1 MEKKRNI
8 FQKIADFFVKLFLAI
23 ISLFK
28 KEKKDEKKELETFED
43 NIQNNVINLRDSN
56 NIPLPDTQS
65 TKNFPDYLSSTSDS
79 TDNRDKTLKM
89 YKDFVKD
96 KDLNIY
102 QKLYLIFDE
111 DHIKEII
118 EDILKEDY
126 EIDAKKTKQVIKDNI
141 EKLEEKL
148 LEDVKYKIE
157 HKDIETEEVLKDY
170 LKEEIKKEVKEH
182 PLDKVEPPKK
192 YVMATNKPEKKIQPK
207 EEKLPKVTQEKI
219 IKDIPKRIK
228 PRVIEKAKETKIA
241 MIKTKEPAIV
251 KPKDHL
257 FVAASAA
264 TVMAAGVAVDLVTPL
279 KKNDLPKTKIIPNK
293 KVELPK
299 EIKKDEPSIQ
309 KEETKIELKP
319 LEKDLE
325 TKQTINTPPPVKE
338 EVKVE
343 TKEEETQELIL
354 EKNIKEEKQ
363 KTHEVIETK
372 IKEFEYVDDHKD
384 EIKENEIAQI
394 NKERLVKEDK
404 KITEELKQIEKEI
417 EVLKEEKAK
426 EEKEEIKEQ
435 PKEEIKKEE
444 PKKEEPKKDEP
455 KKEEPKKEE
464 EKKEEKKEPEKAPDF
479 ALTDKIASTI
489 ENSKVEMKS
498 DKEFED
504 KSYDQYE
511 SQINELLYDIELYK
525 IKYDKTLSKE
535 QKKKLKEEERK
546 LRTAKSN
553 IQFQKSIDIEK
564 ERKALEE
571 EISSEE
577 IQGLQLEL
585 QKKHLENKKD
595 LNDELI
601 DKVEDLEFLADDKV
615 HYLEKKLIKKKLR
628 KALIVTQM
636 SSILALPFIRNKYF
650 FYFTAG
656 LIARTELMFLGDLFK
671 RKTSEYEP
679 VELTALKNGRDALN
693 GALDITRDNI
703 IYLDSLEKT
712 TLAKYPEL
720 SSDSEYIQYII
731 SLRNTLAK
739 NQNKLARK
747 RDAIDKFISKTESKA
762 KKLEQKLDNA
772 A

>member
-23 ISLFK
+23 VSLFK
-28 KEKKDEKKELETFED
+28 KEKKDDKKELQTFED
-43 NIQNNVINLRDSN
+43 NIEKNVINLRDSN

-79 TDNRDKTLKM
+79 TDHRDKTLKM
-89 YKDFVKD
+89 YKEFVKD
-96 KDLNIY
+96 KGINIY
-102 QKLYLIFDE
+102 QQLKLIFDE

-157 HKDIETEEVLKDY
+157 HNDIETEEVLKDY

-192 YVMATNKPEKKIQPK
+192 YVIATNKPEKKIQPK
-207 EEKLPKVTQEKI
+207 EEQLPKVTQEKI
-219 IKDIPKRIK
+219 IKDIPKIIK

-264 TVMAAGVAVDLVTPL
+264 TVLAAGVAVDLVKPL
-279 KKNDLPKTKIIPNK
+279 KKNDIPKKTTILPEK

-299 EIKKDEPSIQ
+299 EIKKDEPIIQ
-309 KEETKIELKP
+309 KEEVKIELKP

-325 TKQTINTPPPVKE
+325 KKDIIPPAPSKEVKE
-338 EVKVE
+338 EVK
-343 TKEEETQELIL
+343 EEKPELTL
-354 EKNIKEEKQ
+354 EKNIKEEKE

-384 EIKENEIAQI
+384 EVKENEIAQI
-394 NKERLVKEDK
+394 NKDRLVKENEK
-404 KITEELKQIEKEI
+404 VVEELKQIDKEI
-417 EVLKEEKAK
+417 EILKN
-426 EEKEEIKEQ
+426 EKEEEQKEEVKEQ
-435 PKEEIKKEE
+435 P
-444 PKKEEPKKDEP
+444 
-455 KKEEPKKEE
+455 KEEPKKEE
-464 EKKEEKKEPEKAPDF
+464 EKKEEPKKGEKKEEVKEEKKEPEKAPDF
-479 ALTDKIASTI
+479 ALTDNIASTI

-504 KSYDQYE
+504 KSYDNYE

-525 IKYDKTLSKE
+525 IKYDKVLTKE
-535 QKKKLKEEERK
+535 QKKKLKDEERK

-553 IQFQKSIDIEK
+553 IQYQKSVDIEA

-571 EISSEE
+571 EISAEE
-577 IQGLQLEL
+577 IKGLQLEL
-585 QKKHLENKKD
+585 KKKHLENKKD

-601 DKVEDLEFLADDKV
+601 EKVEDLEFLADDKV

-628 KALIVTQM
+628 KALMVTQM
-636 SSILALPFIRNKYF
+636 GSILALPFIRNKYF

-671 RKTSEYEP
+671 RKTSDYEP

-693 GALDITRDNI
+693 GALDVTRDNI

-747 RDAIDKFISKTESKA
+747 RDAIDKFISKTTSKA